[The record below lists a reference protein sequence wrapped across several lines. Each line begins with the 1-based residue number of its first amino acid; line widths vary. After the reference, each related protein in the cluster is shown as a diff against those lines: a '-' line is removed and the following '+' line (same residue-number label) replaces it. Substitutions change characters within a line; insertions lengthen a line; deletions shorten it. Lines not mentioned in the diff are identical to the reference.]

1 MPAPESTV
9 PEQREAPGQKLHLRT
24 LWESVR
30 AFPLME
36 CARRMGLRKRH
47 MAACISL
54 AFCVALLDGAMLAM
68 LVPVGRGIGT
78 GDFSSFWKL
87 PLVKD
92 VLPEP
97 RDVASTFLLLA
108 ACMFVLALAKNAL
121 THGLHTLIGHLR
133 ERSKKNLAEA
143 VFGRYLEFG
152 KAFFDRVS
160 AGRLATILEYRHDAV
175 DIFQDCARL
184 SSTLLILAAY
194 LGVMLLISWR
204 LTLFAVLLFPA
215 VQFASR
221 SILAESAK
229 VSRSMKRSSLNI
241 GQQVH
246 RSLETIAIYQSSA
259 QQGAALRS
267 FSETVDQLGRSSR
280 RLWQVR
286 GLNARIQELTALAA
300 LLLMLGAAFLFEP
313 DRAAQGV
320 LMLVF
325 FFVARLSLP
334 MLGQI
339 PDFLLDAAEKLP
351 RAEELLRV
359 FDDRDKYIVPSGP
372 RHFEAL
378 NTEIRFEN
386 VSFAYPGG
394 PPALREA
401 SFTLKKGQLTA
412 LVGPSGAGK
421 STVVQLLL
429 RLYDVPPGA
438 VRIDGMD
445 IREFSTQ
452 SLRRGI
458 AAVSQDAVVLP
469 GTLRS
474 NLLFG
479 VERIVSEEEIRQA
492 IADARLTDLAASQA
506 EGLDLLIGE
515 HSATLSGGERQR
527 VAIARALL
535 RRAPILI
542 LDEATSSLDAITE
555 KLLQEAIHKALERTT
570 ALVVAHRFSTIRRAD
585 HVVVLNEGR
594 VAEQG
599 TVTDLLRQDGL
610 FASMWRHQK
619 FA

>member
-1 MPAPESTV
+1 
-9 PEQREAPGQKLHLRT
+9 
-24 LWESVR
+24 
-30 AFPLME
+30 
-36 CARRMGLRKRH
+36 MGLRKRD
-47 MAACISL
+47 MAASIAL
-54 AFCVALLDGAMLAM
+54 AFCVALTDGAMLAM
-68 LVPVGRGIGT
+68 LVPVGRGIAT
-78 GDFSSFWKL
+78 GDFSGFWKL
-87 PLVKD
+87 SLVNG
-92 VLPEP
+92 VLPQP
-97 RDVASTFLLLA
+97 RDVASAFLVLA
-108 ACMFVLALAKNAL
+108 GCMFVLALGKNAL
-121 THGLHTLIGHLR
+121 AHGLHTLTGHLR

-143 VFGRYLEFG
+143 VFSRYLEFG

-160 AGRLATILEYRHDAV
+160 AGRLATVLEYRHDAV

-215 VQFASR
+215 VQLASR
-221 SILAESAK
+221 SILTESAK
-229 VSRSMKRSSLNI
+229 ASRSMKRSGLDI

-246 RSLETIAIYQSSA
+246 RSLETIAMYQSSA
-259 QQGAALRS
+259 QQGAALRN
-267 FSETVDQLGRSSR
+267 FSETVDRLGRSSR

-300 LLLMLGAAFLFEP
+300 LLLMLVAAFLFEP

-339 PDFLLDAAEKLP
+339 PDILLDAAEKLP

-359 FDDRDKYIVPSGP
+359 FDDRDKHIVPSGP

-378 NTEIRFEN
+378 NSEIRFDN
-386 VSFAYPGG
+386 VTFAYPGG

-438 VRIDGMD
+438 IRIDGMD
-445 IREFSTQ
+445 IREFSTHT
-452 SLRRGI
+452 LRRGI

-479 VERIVSEEEIRQA
+479 VERLVGEEEIRQA
-492 IADARLTDLAASQA
+492 IADARLGDLASQP
-506 EGLDLLIGE
+506 EGLELLIGE

-555 KLLQEAIHKALERTT
+555 KLLQEAIQKALEHTT

-585 HVVVLNEGR
+585 HVVVLDEGR

-599 TVTDLLRQDGL
+599 TVTDLLEKDGL
-610 FASMWRHQK
+610 FASMWKHQK